1 MSRLRHLLVVLG
13 DQLDLQASCFDSAD
27 AQHDAVWMAEVAEE
41 STHVWSSKPRIALFL
56 AAMRHH
62 AQALREAGWRVDYRH
77 LDDPG
82 NLGSL
87 GAELRATIARLKPQ
101 GLVMTAPGDWRVLE
115 AIKAVAADCQLP
127 LDIREDRHFF
137 STVRDFA
144 AHAKGR
150 KQLRLE
156 YWYRELRV
164 RHQVLMDGEQPV
176 GGQWNFD
183 ADNREAFGKEGPP
196 PIPAPA
202 RFEPNETTRGVLQ
215 LVAERFAAHPGSL
228 DSFAWPV
235 TREQALQSLERFI
248 RERLPHFGRWQDAM
262 WTGEVW
268 LFHSHLAA
276 ALNLK
281 LLTAREV
288 VQAAEAAYRRGEAD
302 LASTEGFI
310 RQILGWREYVR
321 GVYWLHMPQYL
332 QRNALAASRALPGF
346 FWNAQTDMACL
357 RDALELTLAG
367 RFEHFSIHGQTTK
380 PKASLVW
387 MPVSWLKLRG
397 SAAESFRAPNLVQTN
412 ITPLRRQIGA
422 GDPYRA
428 EVTGLPTDSSAQ
440 RTVFRQGNEKL
451 QPEQA
456 KTALAGLVMEVPGVR
471 GLSLNFDY
479 YRLNQNDVIENIG
492 APGTLLRDELYL
504 DLATQ
509 AALAAGTPI
518 DQVDL
523 GSGTAGYKGYG
534 AVKRRAVTAED
545 RAAFAAYNARQTSA
559 AARRAPVGEVE
570 SIIDNYINLSGRDIE
585 GYEVGAQWRSP
596 RTRLGSF
603 ALNTDI
609 TRYLRRRSQAT
620 SRRRF

>member
-62 AQALREAGWRVDYRH
+62 AQALRGAGWRVDYRH

-87 GAELRATIARLKPQ
+87 GAELRAAIARLKPQ

-115 AIKAVAADCQLP
+115 AIKAVAAECQLP

-215 LVAERFAAHPGSL
+215 LVAERFASHPGSL

-332 QRNALAASRALPGF
+332 QRNALGATRALPAF

-357 RDALELTLAG
+357 RDALELTLQ
-367 RFEHFSIHGQTTK
+367 HGYAHHIQR
-380 PKASLVW
+380 L
-387 MPVSWLKLRG
+387 M
-397 SAAESFRAPNLVQTN
+397 
-412 ITPLRRQIGA
+412 
-422 GDPYRA
+422 
-428 EVTGLPTDSSAQ
+428 VTGLYALLLGVDPQQVHGWYLSVYVDAVEWVELPNTLGMSQYADGGVMASKPYVASGKYLQRMGNHCKGCRYDPAQ
-440 RTVFRQGNEKL
+440 ATGDRACPYTTLYWDFLLRH
-451 QPEQA
+451 EQA
-456 KTALAGLVMEVPGVR
+456 LAKNPRMVMQVKNLKRLDEGQRAAIQAQALAHVQAVGV
-471 GLSLNFDY
+471 G
-479 YRLNQNDVIENIG
+479 
-492 APGTLLRDELYL
+492 
-504 DLATQ
+504 
-509 AALAAGTPI
+509 
-518 DQVDL
+518 
-523 GSGTAGYKGYG
+523 
-534 AVKRRAVTAED
+534 
-545 RAAFAAYNARQTSA
+545 
-559 AARRAPVGEVE
+559 
-570 SIIDNYINLSGRDIE
+570 
-585 GYEVGAQWRSP
+585 
-596 RTRLGSF
+596 
-603 ALNTDI
+603 
-609 TRYLRRRSQAT
+609 
-620 SRRRF
+620 